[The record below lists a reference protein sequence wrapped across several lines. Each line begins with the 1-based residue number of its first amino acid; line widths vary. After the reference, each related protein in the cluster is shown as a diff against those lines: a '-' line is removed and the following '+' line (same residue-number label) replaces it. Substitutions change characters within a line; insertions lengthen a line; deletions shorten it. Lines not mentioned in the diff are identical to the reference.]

1 MRTRNIILRAALL
14 LPLMYAPMTAAA
26 QAQPSAQA
34 SQPSAQAQPASPRT
48 ADGGTAAA
56 REDRTGLAGGRVKL
70 ENVQIWKEHKD
81 VNISLDLNLD
91 ALVLRRGRGLVLAPM
106 FVGEGDTLRL
116 GTVEI
121 LDRQRFIYYQRSGK
135 TASANPAK
143 VILRKNGSAQNEHLG
158 YTFPYESWMNG
169 GSFIIERGD
178 CGCDQ
183 AMISAEFPP
192 QEETI
197 SEHIALVS
205 EPEDYLLAY
214 IRPEAEAIK
223 NREESGSARLTFA
236 VGRSEIRS
244 DFASNSSELEKIRK
258 TIDLVRDDPDVT
270 LTGVQL
276 HGYASPDGRYASNA
290 ALAQKRTEALERYLM
305 DYYRSPDTGL
315 FTAASTAEDWEGVR
329 KYVAGS
335 TYPHAE
341 KILAIIDG
349 GLTPDEKD
357 RAIAEGWPDF
367 YKSTLLKE
375 VYPALRRTDYRVS
388 YSVRSFDLEEARR
401 IIKERPGY
409 LSLNEMFLVADSY
422 EVGSGQFS
430 DVFDIAAR
438 LYPDSPVAALNA
450 ACAALDRGD
459 LTGAEKFLRSA
470 GDSPQA
476 RNARGVLAARRFD
489 FEAAGE
495 YFTAAATLAQ
505 ARENLA
511 ILAHNREIYENL

>member
-26 QAQPSAQA
+26 
-34 SQPSAQAQPASPRT
+34 
-48 ADGGTAAA
+48 
-56 REDRTGLAGGRVKL
+56 REDRTGLAGGRVRL

-106 FVGEGDTLRL
+106 FVGGGDTLRL

-183 AMISAEFPP
+183 AMISAEFPE
-192 QEETI
+192 EETV
-197 SEHIALVS
+197 SESLALVA
-205 EPEDYLLAY
+205 EPKEYLLAY
-214 IRPEAEAIK
+214 VRPEAEAVK
-223 NREESGSARLTFA
+223 NREESGSARLNFV

-244 DFASNSSELEKIRK
+244 DFASNASELEKIRK
-258 TIDLVRDDPDVT
+258 TIDLVRDDADVT

-305 DYYRSPDTGL
+305 DYYRSQDTGL

-329 KYVAGS
+329 EYVAAS

-341 KILAIIDG
+341 KILEIIDG

-367 YKSTLLKE
+367 YKNTLLKE

-459 LTGAEKFLRSA
+459 LAGAEKFLRSA

-476 RNARGVLAARRFD
+476 RNARGVLAARRLD

-495 YFTAAATLAQ
+495 YFTAAATLSQ